1 MRARSIAW
9 ILGGAA
15 ACADPGAARE
25 GGTDPGA
32 STSTSDP
39 PATSE
44 PTGSGSSGLVTTSDT
59 SSSESS
65 GSDESSASMPSGG
78 WTPELDGWELHC
90 KLVSDESVED
100 PDQRAALPEGTEV
113 LRIAG
118 PMFFGVA
125 GEMLDALNRI
135 GRTPRAIILRLDRV
149 PYLDSSGVNVL
160 ETFVR
165 QAKGR
170 GLRVIL
176 CDMPPRVR
184 ETLTRATPRFAGA
197 ERVRTLASAITRLE
211 RTATTSE

>member
-1 MRARSIAW
+1 MKISILDDWFDTDA
-9 ILGGAA
+9 LKGALGAA
-15 ACADPGAARE
+15 GILHLLQGPRS
-25 GGTDPGA
+25 GGTALRLLHHHVGCAPGIFR
-32 STSTSDP
+32 P
-39 PATSE
+39 PRSNI
-44 PTGSGSSGLVTTSDT
+44 V
-59 SSSESS
+59 
-65 GSDESSASMPSGG
+65 
-78 WTPELDGWELHC
+78 ELLGRLPRVEL
-90 KLVSDESVED
+90 
-100 PDQRAALPEGTEV
+100 RGTEV

-135 GRTPRAIILRLDRV
+135 GRTPHAIILRLDRV

-211 RTATTSE
+211 RMATTSE